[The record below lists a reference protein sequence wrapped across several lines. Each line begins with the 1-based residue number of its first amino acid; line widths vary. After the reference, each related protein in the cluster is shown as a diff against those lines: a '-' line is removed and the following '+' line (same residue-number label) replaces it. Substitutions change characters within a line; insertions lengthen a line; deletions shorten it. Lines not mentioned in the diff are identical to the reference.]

1 MENNAKDNDDSG
13 NGGDDDDDGLQKGT
27 RAFIPFV
34 VS

>member
-1 MENNAKDNDDSG
+1 MENNAKANDDSG